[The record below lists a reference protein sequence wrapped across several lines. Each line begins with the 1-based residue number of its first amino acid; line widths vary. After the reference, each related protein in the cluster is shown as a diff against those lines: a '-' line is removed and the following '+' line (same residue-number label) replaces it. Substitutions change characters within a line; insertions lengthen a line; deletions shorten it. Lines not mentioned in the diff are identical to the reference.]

1 MSQVVGPALARAE
14 LDRLE
19 SAIVDP
25 QRAAGLDAGWDAEGD
40 ETSRVPGSPEPPD

>member
-1 MSQVVGPALARAE
+1 VNQVVGPAVARAE

-25 QRAAGLDAGWDAEGD
+25 QRARGD
-40 ETSRVPGSPEPPD
+40 EAEPDAPGEDTAGGADAPEPPD